1 MRYDTGTT
9 ETVRFDS
16 ALLAA
21 GGARVQSSLTLP
33 VRTDEHVVGVRKM
46 VREHAIDL
54 KLSLVDQTKL
64 VTAASELAR
73 NTIKYGGGGIV
84 LAQVLDSGIQR
95 GLRLVFADDGPG
107 IADIAQALRD
117 GFTSG
122 GGLGL
127 GLGGAKRL
135 VDEFDIDSRSGE
147 GTAVA
152 IVKWKK

>member
-1 MRYDTGTT
+1 MNTAPSA
-9 ETVRFDS
+9 EPVRFASPLLEAGPLVRAD
-16 ALLAA
+16 AL
-21 GGARVQSSLTLP
+21 LP
-33 VRTDEHVVGVRKM
+33 VRTDEHVVGVRKV
-46 VREHAIDL
+46 VREHALEL
-54 KLSLVDQTKL
+54 KLSLVEQTKL

-73 NTIKYGGGGIV
+73 NTIKYGGGGV
-84 LAQVLDSGIQR
+84 VAVQLLSDGVRR

>member
-1 MRYDTGTT
+1 MNMLNPA
-9 ETVRFDS
+9 EAVRFNS
-16 ALLAA
+16 RLLSQ
-21 GGARVQSSLTLP
+21 GGSQVQHSVVVPL
-33 VRTDEHVVGVRKM
+33 RTDEHVVGVRKL
-46 VREHAIDL
+46 VREHALEL
-54 KLSLVDQTKL
+54 KLSLVEQTKL

-73 NTIKYGGGGIV
+73 NTIKYGGGGMV
-84 LAQVLDSGIQR
+84 LVQRLSDSVRQ

-107 IADIAQALRD
+107 IENIEQALRD
-117 GFTSG
+117 GYTSG

-152 IVKWKK
+152 LIKWKR

>member
-1 MRYDTGTT
+1 MNAASPAQP
-9 ETVRFDS
+9 VRFAS
-16 ALLAA
+16 PLLEADKLVRA
-21 GGARVQSSLTLP
+21 SVLLP
-33 VRTDEHVVGVRKM
+33 LRTDEHVVGVRKV
-46 VREHAIDL
+46 VREHALEL
-54 KLSLVDQTKL
+54 KLSLVEQTKL

-73 NTIKYGGGGIV
+73 NTIKYGGGGV
-84 LAQVLDSGIQR
+84 VVAQKLSDGVR
-95 GLRLVFADDGPG
+95 NGLRLVFADDGPG
-107 IADIAQALRD
+107 IADVAQALRD
-117 GFTSG
+117 GYTSG

>member
-1 MRYDTGTT
+1 MNMVKPAEAVQFSSRLLSQGN
-9 ETVRFDS
+9 VQVQQS
-16 ALLAA
+16 AM
-21 GGARVQSSLTLP
+21 LP
-33 VRTDEHVVGVRKM
+33 LRTDEHVVGVRKL
-46 VREHAIDL
+46 VREQALEL
-54 KLSLVDQTKL
+54 KLSLVEQTKL

-73 NTIKYGGGGIV
+73 NTIKYGGGGMV
-84 LAQVLDSGIQR
+84 LSEMLSDGVRR

-107 IADIAQALRD
+107 IADIEQALRD

-152 IVKWKK
+152 IIKWKK